1 MLGLLTGAGVALAQ
15 VAPQMFR
22 TYGDGRFNGK
32 IGETYKDSIPAWP
45 ALPKAKPGSPNV
57 VIFLLD
63 DVGFGNLGAFGGPI
77 HTPNIDR
84 LATEGLRYNN
94 YTTTALCSPTRAAIL
109 TGRNH
114 HSVGFG
120 ALAETAT
127 GFPGYN
133 GQLPKSAA
141 TLAEILKE
149 NGYSTCAVGKWHNTP
164 LEEASA
170 LGPFDHW
177 PTVGWGFEHFYGF
190 IGGEADQWNPELYE
204 DTHPIDPPTPHRH
217 LTTLL
222 ADQAIGWIQL
232 EKSIAP
238 DRPFFLWFATGA
250 GHAPHQAPREFI
262 ENYKGQFDKGWDQV
276 REETLARQK
285 SMGIVPA
292 NTELAPRAPGVVAW
306 TALTPDQRRL
316 YARMMEVYAG
326 YVEQADYEFGRVL
339 EALAETGQMDN
350 TLIIVASDNGASA
363 EAGLAGTSN
372 EQRLLNGIPENQ
384 ALTLARID
392 QLGTPLTYNHYP
404 AGWAQASNTPLK
416 YFKQTVHYGGIRDP
430 LIIHWPK
437 VIRDKGAIRH
447 QFCHVIDIMPTI
459 LDVTGIKPPAV
470 VNGVAQMPIQ
480 GASFAASFTNPNAP
494 NARHTQYYEMLGNRG
509 IWHDGWKAVVL
520 HGRLPWQIM
529 GSVPFDNDRWELY
542 HVDDDFAEI
551 HNVAS
556 DYPDKVKE
564 LKALWWEEAHKNNVP
579 PLDDRLARLAPKPS
593 ISPYRRVYVYR
604 PGAVRIPGALAPDT
618 LNRSYSITATVEI
631 PPGGAQGM
639 LVTQG
644 GRFGGFGWFM
654 RNGYLIFV
662 ENFVDQARY
671 TITSPQPV
679 PAGKATLRF
688 EFHKTGPFR
697 GTGMMFV
704 NGQAAGQ
711 GLIEHT
717 NPFFYSDVETF
728 DIGRD
733 TGTPV
738 AETYQCP
745 FAFSGEIERVVVEL
759 KNDKGP
765 IELSNQARQKA
776 AAAKISQ

>member
-1 MLGLLTGAGVALAQ
+1 M
-15 VAPQMFR
+15 
-22 TYGDGRFNGK
+22 
-32 IGETYKDSIPAWP
+32 
-45 ALPKAKPGSPNV
+45 
-57 VIFLLD
+57 
-63 DVGFGNLGAFGGPI
+63 
-77 HTPNIDR
+77 
-84 LATEGLRYNN
+84 
-94 YTTTALCSPTRAAIL
+94 
-109 TGRNH
+109 
-114 HSVGFG
+114 
-120 ALAETAT
+120 
-127 GFPGYN
+127 
-133 GQLPKSAA
+133 
-141 TLAEILKE
+141 
-149 NGYSTCAVGKWHNTP
+149 
-164 LEEASA
+164 
-170 LGPFDHW
+170 
-177 PTVGWGFEHFYGF
+177 
-190 IGGEADQWNPELYE
+190 
-204 DTHPIDPPTPHRH
+204 
-217 LTTLL
+217 
-222 ADQAIGWIQL
+222 
-232 EKSIAP
+232 
-238 DRPFFLWFATGA
+238 
-250 GHAPHQAPREFI
+250 
-262 ENYKGQFDKGWDQV
+262 
-276 REETLARQK
+276 
-285 SMGIVPA
+285 
-292 NTELAPRAPGVVAW
+292 
-306 TALTPDQRRL
+306 
-316 YARMMEVYAG
+316 
-326 YVEQADYEFGRVL
+326 
-339 EALAETGQMDN
+339 
-350 TLIIVASDNGASA
+350 
-363 EAGLAGTSN
+363 
-372 EQRLLNGIPENQ
+372 
-384 ALTLARID
+384 
-392 QLGTPLTYNHYP
+392 
-404 AGWAQASNTPLK
+404 
-416 YFKQTVHYGGIRDP
+416 
-430 LIIHWPK
+430 
-437 VIRDKGAIRH
+437 
-447 QFCHVIDIMPTI
+447 
-459 LDVTGIKPPAV
+459 
-470 VNGVAQMPIQ
+470 
-480 GASFAASFTNPNAP
+480 
-494 NARHTQYYEMLGNRG
+494 
-509 IWHDGWKAVVL
+509 
-520 HGRLPWQIM
+520 
-529 GSVPFDNDRWELY
+529 ELY

-564 LKALWWEEAHKNNVP
+564 LKALWWEEARKNNVP

-639 LVTQG
+639 LITQG

-745 FAFSGEIERVVVEL
+745 FAFSGEIERVAVEL